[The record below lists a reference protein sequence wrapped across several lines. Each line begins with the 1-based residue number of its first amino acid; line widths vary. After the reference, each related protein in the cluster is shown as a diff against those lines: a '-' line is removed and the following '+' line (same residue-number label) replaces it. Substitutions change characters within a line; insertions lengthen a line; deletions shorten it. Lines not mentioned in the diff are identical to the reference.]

1 MFETSIAYLLSMEW
15 GREISSPPTSSF
27 SVKSDSG
34 PDVTFL
40 ITQAKL
46 VGSDIKFVPFSTRQ
60 EFVVLFIWGKDGDN
74 CVTIPTARVQDELP
88 TGVLSAKKIA
98 ESLIHKIQINAA
110 TDFLYD
116 GHDFVLKG
124 KAEAQEGGVDS
135 HQV

>member
-15 GREISSPPTSSF
+15 GREVSSLPTSSF
-27 SVKSDSG
+27 SVKSDKG

-40 ITQAKL
+40 VVQGRLNGTD
-46 VGSDIKFVPFSTRQ
+46 VKFAPFSTRQ
-60 EFVVLFIWGKDGDN
+60 EFIVLFIWGKDGDN